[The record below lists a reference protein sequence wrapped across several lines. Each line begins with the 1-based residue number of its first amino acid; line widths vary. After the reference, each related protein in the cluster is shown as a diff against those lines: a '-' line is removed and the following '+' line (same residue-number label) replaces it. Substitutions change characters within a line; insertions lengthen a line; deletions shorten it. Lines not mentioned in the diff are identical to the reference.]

1 MGKKIRRIKTV
12 KGIRNY
18 ILGPLTTKLR
28 RDVRDGRILNES
40 DLGNCFVHHLKN
52 GIDEKIFLISTNKTL
67 SGITINGKSSKGK
80 FLMPD
85 IIVRDKDDEHKLRL
99 VIELKADKR
108 ATSAYP
114 GRAAESKIND
124 DLKKLNKFTKNSF
137 LKKQIKCLIF
147 VYLYRDTEWSEN
159 KIKNKISKKLH
170 HRRIKII
177 VINRY
182 WNAKKGKLYSQPTM
196 DRIDEEFL
204 ASHKIVVGGDKK

>member
-1 MGKKIRRIKTV
+1 
-12 KGIRNY
+12 
-18 ILGPLTTKLR
+18 
-28 RDVRDGRILNES
+28 
-40 DLGNCFVHHLKN
+40 
-52 GIDEKIFLISTNKTL
+52 
-67 SGITINGKSSKGK
+67 
-80 FLMPD
+80 MPD

-137 LKKQIKCLIF
+137 LKKQIKCGIF

-159 KIKNKISKKLH
+159 KIKKKISKKLH
-170 HRRIKII
+170 HGRLKII

-204 ASHKIVVGGDKK
+204 ASHKIVVGVIKSETCRRKICYQYRFSNGVNYPFESIVTPNRSKMSDRFEKIRTWRFNLSN